1 MSLILLVFVLY
12 QGLAC
17 KVVVKNRKK
26 NIDLLSGIVVLLT
39 IEGSIRGGIC
49 HSIYQYAKANN
60 KDMKDF
66 DKIKIGN
73 IFNIGI
79 QIIHMVGQCC
89 KSFQ

>member
-1 MSLILLVFVLY
+1 M
-12 QGLAC
+12 
-17 KVVVKNRKK
+17 
-26 NIDLLSGIVVLLT
+26 LLT
-39 IEGSIRGGIC
+39 VEGSTRGGIYR
-49 HSIYQYAKANN
+49 SIYQYAKANN

-79 QIIHMVGQCC
+79 QLIHMVGQCR

>member
-1 MSLILLVFVLY
+1 M
-12 QGLAC
+12 
-17 KVVVKNRKK
+17 KE
-26 NIDLLSGIVVLLT
+26 NIDLLSGIGVLLT
-39 IEGSIRGGIC
+39 VEGSIRGGIY

-79 QIIHMVGQCC
+79 QLIHMVGQCR

>member
-1 MSLILLVFVLY
+1 M
-12 QGLAC
+12 
-17 KVVVKNRKK
+17 
-26 NIDLLSGIVVLLT
+26 LLT
-39 IEGSIRGGIC
+39 VEGSIRGGIC

-60 KDMKDF
+60 KDMKDI

-79 QIIHMVGQCC
+79 QLIHMVGQCR